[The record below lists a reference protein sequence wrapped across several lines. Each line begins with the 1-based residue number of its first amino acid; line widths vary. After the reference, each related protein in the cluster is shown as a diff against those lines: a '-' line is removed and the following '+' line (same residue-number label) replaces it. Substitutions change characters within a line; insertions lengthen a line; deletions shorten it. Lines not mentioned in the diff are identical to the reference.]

1 MKESTLNEI
10 ELAMNDCL
18 DRAAVCTVDSDE
30 DYFRLLDRAERLGKI
45 YNEAQKL
52 ENEKKNEDERIQL
65 DRERLDLEKQKYS
78 DDSIFG
84 WQFWAKNVVVP
95 VGTGLI
101 LLAAKDHLI
110 MKMAKIA
117 SEFEAT
123 NTWSTSLGKG
133 VGRFVTDSAQSIMR
147 DR

>member
-52 ENEKKNEDERIQL
+52 ENEKKN
-65 DRERLDLEKQKYS
+65 
-78 DDSIFG
+78 
-84 WQFWAKNVVVP
+84 P
-95 VGTGLI
+95 T
-101 LLAAKDHLI
+101 
-110 MKMAKIA
+110 
-117 SEFEAT
+117 
-123 NTWSTSLGKG
+123 
-133 VGRFVTDSAQSIMR
+133 
-147 DR
+147 